1 MDFGGGAA
9 LSVAQ
14 AGLLFILVLIYMRQ
28 IRKSEIA

>member
-1 MDFGGGAA
+1 MEFGTGAA

-14 AGLLFILVLIYMRQ
+14 AALLMILVLIYMRQ